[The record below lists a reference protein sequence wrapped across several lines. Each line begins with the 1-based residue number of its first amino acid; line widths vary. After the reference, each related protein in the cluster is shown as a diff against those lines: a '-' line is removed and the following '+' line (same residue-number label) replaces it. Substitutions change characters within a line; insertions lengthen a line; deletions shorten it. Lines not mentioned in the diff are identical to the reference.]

1 LRVTDKKLQMRLKV
15 RSGWLTQERPTRFCL
30 GFSPYN
36 KVTQREEGEMESE
49 EIEEFSE
56 AKKSGEKEIGLTM
69 AIVAVLLAFATT
81 MGHRTHTEEVLIQT
95 KANDQWAYHQA
106 KNIRSHMYEANSE
119 MAGLI
124 KEGASAAEDFRK
136 KSEDQKQGAEA
147 IRVKGR
153 RFRKRSRNYNSSCRP
168 FRYFRDLSR
177 NRNRFMF
184 HYTADRNTRILANLF
199 HQ

>member
-1 LRVTDKKLQMRLKV
+1 
-15 RSGWLTQERPTRFCL
+15 
-30 GFSPYN
+30 
-36 KVTQREEGEMESE
+36 MESE
-49 EIEEFSE
+49 EIEELSE

-106 KNIRSHMYEANSE
+106 KNIRSHMYEADSE

-124 KEGASAAEDFRK
+124 KDGASAAEDFRK

-147 IRVKGR
+147 IRVKAEDFEREVEIATRRAGR
-153 RFRKRSRNYNSSCRP
+153 FDTSEIFLEIAIVLCSITLLTGTRAYWRTSFISSAIGII
-168 FRYFRDLSR
+168 
-177 NRNRFMF
+177 FMVSSF
-184 HYTADRNTRILANLF
+184 LIR
-199 HQ
+199 